1 MEVRKFS
8 CGPQESVTAA
18 NEIAHYRGA
27 ITAST
32 AARRDIMQHAL
43 VVLHERVRGQLR
55 GGRPVRW
62 VVLEEKSQK
71 VWAHLKEGKKNVRNA
86 RFGTRRYL
94 RTEDTETVD
103 TYRPAT
109 RAPPAAGSQR
119 QW

>member
-1 MEVRKFS
+1 MELVVMGGGGGVERRK
-8 CGPQESVTAA
+8 
-18 NEIAHYRGA
+18 GA
-27 ITAST
+27 QLGL
-32 AARRDIMQHAL
+32 QHAL